1 MTKEIPFD
9 TWTKVP
15 NEELA
20 KKGRAEY
27 VYRPSG
33 YTGPLAIDGFIRK
46 DGEDASGARVWV
58 SQEEAEIM
66 FPRFNEKKKDDT

>member
-1 MTKEIPFD
+1 MNEEIPFD
-9 TWTKVP
+9 QWVQVP

-33 YTGPLAIDGFIRK
+33 YTGPLAIDGFLRK
-46 DGEDASGARVWV
+46 EGADASGARVWV
-58 SQEEAEIM
+58 SPEEAEIM
-66 FPRFNEKKKDDT
+66 YPRLKKTKHDP